1 MKDYDR
7 NKESSYLQYCDVN
20 NLNSRAM
27 LQKFQ
32 VNNFEWFE
40 DTQFNEDFV
49 KNMMKKVKW

>member
-7 NKESSYLQYCDVN
+7 NKESSYLQYCHVN

-49 KNMMKKVKW
+49 KNMMKKVK